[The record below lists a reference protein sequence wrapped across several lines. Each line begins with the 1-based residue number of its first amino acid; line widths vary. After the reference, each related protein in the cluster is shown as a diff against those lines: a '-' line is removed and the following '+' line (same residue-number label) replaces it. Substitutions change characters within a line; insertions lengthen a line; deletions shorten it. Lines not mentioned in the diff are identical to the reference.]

1 MARARYIDGFGV
13 VVAAQVD
20 FPLVG
25 EPDVGED
32 YEGSASEPSLWEDTR
47 SEMAGAGP
55 AAQGQGVIW
64 GARSGNTRYDA
75 ARVEKLHQALIDTLK
90 AAANMDGLG
99 DDDAVAIVVRGPAA
113 SDAVSR
119 SIADDRTQAPG
130 HGYTV
135 VQRAIRGM
143 GSTLLTA
150 HATKAD
156 IDQVASGA
164 INNEVFRN
172 RVTFSAAIGGGP
184 DIRGGFGPVGVFRS
198 TITVPTPP
206 DVQDSVIR

>member
-1 MARARYIDGFGV
+1 
-13 VVAAQVD
+13 
-20 FPLVG
+20 
-25 EPDVGED
+25 
-32 YEGSASEPSLWEDTR
+32 
-47 SEMAGAGP
+47 
-55 AAQGQGVIW
+55 
-64 GARSGNTRYDA
+64 
-75 ARVEKLHQALIDTLK
+75 
-90 AAANMDGLG
+90 MDGLG

-164 INNEVFRN
+164 INNEALFHYAVERTNTLGTVFLGLTVNCAQCHDHKFDPIRQRDYYSMFAIFN
-172 RVTFSAAIGGGP
+172 NTEHSGTGHMRLLGRRSAAQPKMPFDPLSHTFS
-184 DIRGGFGPVGVFRS
+184 S
-198 TITVPTPP
+198 
-206 DVQDSVIR
+206 